1 MKLAK
6 STFWASVVFVI
17 PPVIFLSLGWL
28 EMNSPEWDTNDS
40 GAVQGYAF
48 FLLSALTGLLNV
60 VLVFPSIAKFLGSA
74 FISRKWVY
82 TNIAVIVLM
91 AFVAS
96 VIFGYT
102 AGYSSFAS
110 VFVNAVVLT
119 IPLTI
124 ICLFLLAPAMYIWL
138 RIATSTHNKA
148 RNPTATPPVR

>member
-17 PPVIFLSLGWL
+17 PPVIFLGLGWL
-28 EMNSPEWDTNDS
+28 EMNSPDWDTNDS

-48 FLLSALTGLLNV
+48 FSLSALTAFLCV
-60 VLVFPSIAKFLGSA
+60 AMVFPVIAKILGRT
-74 FISRKWVY
+74 FTSRKWVY
-82 TNIAVIVLM
+82 SNIAVIIFM
-91 AFVAS
+91 AFIAS

-124 ICLFLLAPAMYIWL
+124 ICLVLLAPAMYIWL
-138 RIATSTHNKA
+138 RIAMSTHNKA
-148 RNPTATPPVR
+148 SNPTLNFPR